1 LVDTVGHPVSE
12 SDLWRGK
19 VSEKKTRVMFTL
31 SERDK
36 ADFKI
41 QLQYDSLT
49 QVKFFRSII
58 DGYIK
63 KDPELMVYINKFK
76 KENSIQNNEQRKK
89 VMTNIKQAKDI
100 ETKFALGDEEVDNI
114 FDILEREHPDL

>member
-1 LVDTVGHPVSE
+1 MA
-12 SDLWRGK
+12 
-19 VSEKKTRVMFTL
+19 EKKARVMFTI
-31 SERDK
+31 SEREK

-58 DGYIK
+58 EGYIG
-63 KDPELMVYINKFK
+63 KDPDLMLYINKFK
-76 KENSIQNNEQRKK
+76 KQNSIQNNDQRRK
-89 VMTNIKQAKDI
+89 VLTNIKKSN
-100 ETKFALGDEEVDNI
+100 ETSSKFALGDEEVDNI